1 MMSFFAPVTI
11 SISTSSFA
19 LNGYCESLTMAE
31 GIVMYCVLAFVLCST
46 RVRSFK
52 TIRDL
57 FVRSHCLCSK
67 NHRKPPN
74 QNPPGE
80 AL

>member
-31 GIVMYCVLAFVLCST
+31 GIVMYCVFAFVLCRM
-46 RVRSFK
+46 RVRSFNTMK
-52 TIRDL
+52 DL
-57 FVRSHCLCSK
+57 SLRSHGPCSK
-67 NHRKPPN
+67 DQRKPL
-74 QNPPGE
+74 GDK
-80 AL
+80 L

>member
-1 MMSFFAPVTI
+1 MSFFAPGTI

-31 GIVMYCVLAFVLCST
+31 GTVMYCVFALVLCRM

-52 TIRDL
+52 TMRDL
-57 FVRSHCLCSK
+57 SVRSHGLCSK
-67 NHRKPPN
+67 NQRKPA
-74 QNPPGE
+74 GIS
-80 AL
+80 LG